1 MWHPVQK
8 KSKKLEISKP
18 KRVLGSSSRL
28 ALYLLLFH
36 LMIECSWTL
45 ASSNHVGCQTNS
57 FFSNIYS
64 TKIRLLNSSDTL
76 FDFEISSFLLFFRTG
91 CHNVSWHSF
100 ARHYKYIYP
109 YFFIYS
115 SIIKCQK
122 WNIIGSV
129 NSFIGPFIM
138 TDYQAFSIDEKQ
150 TNKIAWHVVII
161 KFWLISNWTFCINC
175 HWQS

>member
-1 MWHPVQK
+1 MSIDAKYPIWNESKFDDYHMSSDFVCLFFIDWKNLVVFVILNGLIKDIDWPNYISLLTFDYGTSNEKIRLLDIFVMPSKGISGQIVSSCLK

-64 TKIRLLNSSDTL
+64 TKIRLLNSS
-76 FDFEISSFLLFFRTG
+76 E
-91 CHNVSWHSF
+91 
-100 ARHYKYIYP
+100 
-109 YFFIYS
+109 
-115 SIIKCQK
+115 
-122 WNIIGSV
+122 
-129 NSFIGPFIM
+129 
-138 TDYQAFSIDEKQ
+138 
-150 TNKIAWHVVII
+150 
-161 KFWLISNWTFCINC
+161 
-175 HWQS
+175 

>member
-1 MWHPVQK
+1 MSSDFVCLFFIDWKNLVVFVILNGLIKDIDWPNYISLLTFDYGTSNEKIRLLDIFVMPSKGMSGQIVSSCLK

-64 TKIRLLNSSDTL
+64 TKIRLLNSS
-76 FDFEISSFLLFFRTG
+76 E
-91 CHNVSWHSF
+91 
-100 ARHYKYIYP
+100 
-109 YFFIYS
+109 
-115 SIIKCQK
+115 
-122 WNIIGSV
+122 
-129 NSFIGPFIM
+129 
-138 TDYQAFSIDEKQ
+138 
-150 TNKIAWHVVII
+150 
-161 KFWLISNWTFCINC
+161 
-175 HWQS
+175 

>member
-1 MWHPVQK
+1 MSIDAKYPIWNESKFEDYHMSSDFVCLFFIDWKNLVVFVILNGLIKDIDWPNYISLLTFDYGTSNEKIRLLDIFVMPSKGMSGQIVSSCLK

-64 TKIRLLNSSDTL
+64 TKIRLLNSS
-76 FDFEISSFLLFFRTG
+76 E
-91 CHNVSWHSF
+91 
-100 ARHYKYIYP
+100 
-109 YFFIYS
+109 
-115 SIIKCQK
+115 
-122 WNIIGSV
+122 
-129 NSFIGPFIM
+129 
-138 TDYQAFSIDEKQ
+138 
-150 TNKIAWHVVII
+150 
-161 KFWLISNWTFCINC
+161 
-175 HWQS
+175 

>member
-1 MWHPVQK
+1 MSIDAKYPIWNESKFDDYHMSSDFVCLFFIDWKNLVVFVILNGLIKDIDWPNYISLLTFDYGTSNEKIRLLDIFVMPSKGMSGQIVSSCLK

-64 TKIRLLNSSDTL
+64 TKIRLLNSS
-76 FDFEISSFLLFFRTG
+76 E
-91 CHNVSWHSF
+91 
-100 ARHYKYIYP
+100 
-109 YFFIYS
+109 
-115 SIIKCQK
+115 
-122 WNIIGSV
+122 
-129 NSFIGPFIM
+129 
-138 TDYQAFSIDEKQ
+138 
-150 TNKIAWHVVII
+150 
-161 KFWLISNWTFCINC
+161 
-175 HWQS
+175 

>member
-1 MWHPVQK
+1 MSIDAKYPIWNESKFEDYHMSSDFVCLFFIDWKNLVVFVILNGLIKDIDWPNYISLLTFDYGTSNEKIRVLDIFVMPSKGMSGQIVSSCLK

-64 TKIRLLNSSDTL
+64 TKIRLLNSS
-76 FDFEISSFLLFFRTG
+76 E
-91 CHNVSWHSF
+91 
-100 ARHYKYIYP
+100 
-109 YFFIYS
+109 
-115 SIIKCQK
+115 
-122 WNIIGSV
+122 
-129 NSFIGPFIM
+129 
-138 TDYQAFSIDEKQ
+138 
-150 TNKIAWHVVII
+150 
-161 KFWLISNWTFCINC
+161 
-175 HWQS
+175 